1 MSADPAP
8 ATIPVSVRLPASL
21 LAQLDELCALT
32 ERQRSYWIT
41 TALEDVIPAEL
52 EETRIIDERLEDPR
66 PSLSSAEFDDALIA
80 AGATTRE
87 ALDRAR
93 ARHAQS

>member
-1 MSADPAP
+1 MSAGPTP

-41 TALEDVIPAEL
+41 TALEEVIPAEL
-52 EETRIIDERLEDPR
+52 EETRIIGERL
-66 PSLSSAEFDDALIA
+66 ALERRVRRRA
-80 AGATTRE
+80 HRGWGGHARGA
-87 ALDRAR
+87 
-93 ARHAQS
+93 